1 VLRHIALFR
10 FADGVQPEQIRAM
23 RDGLAGLPEACPSI
37 RVYRFGPDLAL
48 RPGNADFAV
57 VADFDD
63 EAGWREYQENTEHKR
78 VIAELIAPIASER
91 TAVQIDIGEPGS
103 VNPGR

>member
-1 VLRHIALFR
+1 VLRHIALYR
-10 FADGVQPEQIRAM
+10 FVEGVLPEQIRAM

-57 VADFDD
+57 VADFAD
-63 EAGWREYQENTEHKR
+63 EAGWREYLENTEHKR
-78 VIAELIAPIASER
+78 VIAELITPIVSER
-91 TAVQIDIGEPGS
+91 VAVQMDLAETGS

>member
-1 VLRHIALFR
+1 VIRHIALFR
-10 FADGVQPEQIRAM
+10 FVEGVLPEQIRAM

-48 RPGNADFAV
+48 REGNADFAV

-63 EAGWREYQENTEHKR
+63 EAGWREYAQNTAHKR
-78 VIAELIAPIASER
+78 VIADLILPIVTER
-91 TAVQIDIGEPGS
+91 VSIQMDLGGKGS